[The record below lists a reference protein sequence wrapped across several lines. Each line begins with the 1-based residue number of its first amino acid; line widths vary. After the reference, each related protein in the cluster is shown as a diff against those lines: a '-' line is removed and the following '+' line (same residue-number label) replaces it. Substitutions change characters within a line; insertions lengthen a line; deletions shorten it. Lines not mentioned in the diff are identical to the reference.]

1 MDPREP
7 EGDLKWKYFT
17 LNTFQVT
24 FISCILWYN
33 SKHCYISRFTRVYI
47 FGLHT
52 FFSLRLLHTHTY
64 VWLFCYKTE
73 NSIFHIVN
81 IVVVWDVQPP
91 LLPLLEMAKRVAILP
106 MGINLFGPCCRFF
119 GEKCFLFPPQGAA
132 IQEQLMSLDRT
143 PKYLKSGSKIIRQL
157 HHFLCQ
163 KNWIQ
168 SKNW

>member
-7 EGDLKWKYFT
+7 EGDLECRYFT
-17 LNTFQVT
+17 LNTVQVT

-47 FGLHT
+47 FGLYT

-64 VWLFCYKTE
+64 IWLFCYKTE

-91 LLPLLEMAKRVAILP
+91 LLPLLEMAKRVAVLP
-106 MGINLFGPCCRFF
+106 MGINLFGPCCRFY

-143 PKYLKSGSKIIRQL
+143 PTYFMQ
-157 HHFLCQ
+157 
-163 KNWIQ
+163 
-168 SKNW
+168 